1 MWPLICNRNVMPLSA
16 ALAKMQGQYS
26 NNYPQLMAASLL
38 ACIPMIVLYLIF
50 QKQLLLPLAVSCKRV

>member
-1 MWPLICNRNVMPLSA
+1 
-16 ALAKMQGQYS
+16 YT

-50 QKQLLLPLAVSCKRV
+50 QKQFIEGIATSGGKL

>member
-26 NNYPQLMAASLL
+26 NNYPQL
-38 ACIPMIVLYLIF
+38 IVLYLIF
-50 QKQLLLPLAVSCKRV
+50 QKQFIEGIATSGGKL